1 VLVFLRQEAEAER
14 FKEVLGEAN
23 VGSSTR
29 VRLGDL
35 STGFRW
41 EEPGGGIFV
50 SGNAAL
56 GRKRSLER
64 IQKKRL
70 EGRAVDHFIELEE
83 GQLVVHVGHGI
94 ARYQGLR
101 NIRDGARQGDFLIL
115 EFAEGVTLMVP
126 VDRIDL
132 VQKYVGGGRQPG
144 RLDRIGSAA
153 WSRKKT
159 RAEEALHDL
168 ASELLDVQAL
178 RAERP
183 GFAFPADD
191 AAQLAF

>member
-1 VLVFLRQEAEAER
+1 
-14 FKEVLGEAN
+14 
-23 VGSSTR
+23 
-29 VRLGDL
+29 
-35 STGFRW
+35 
-41 EEPGGGIFV
+41 
-50 SGNAAL
+50 
-56 GRKRSLER
+56 
-64 IQKKRL
+64 
-70 EGRAVDHFIELEE
+70 
-83 GQLVVHVGHGI
+83 
-94 ARYQGLR
+94 
-101 NIRDGARQGDFLIL
+101 
-115 EFAEGVTLMVP
+115 MVP

-168 ASELLDVQAL
+168 ASELLEVQAL

-191 AAQLAF
+191 AAQLAFEDSFPFEETADQLETVVAIKQDMEKPKPMDRLVCGDVGYGKTELAMRAAFKAMRAGKQVALLVPTTVLAQQHLVTFRERMAEWPVRVEAINRLL